1 VSLDCHPLQPR
12 KMESDRGHMSRGMDV
27 DMAGSSPAWP
37 AALLVARAPLGFNVD
52 LAHRCAAA

>member
-1 VSLDCHPLQPR
+1 
-12 KMESDRGHMSRGMDV
+12 MSRGMDV